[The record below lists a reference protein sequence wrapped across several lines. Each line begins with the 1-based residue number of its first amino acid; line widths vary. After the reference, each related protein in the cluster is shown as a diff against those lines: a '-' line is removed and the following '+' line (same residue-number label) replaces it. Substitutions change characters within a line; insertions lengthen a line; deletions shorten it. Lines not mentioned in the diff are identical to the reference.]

1 VLLSNVS
8 LWLGVSTI
16 YWGFSGVMGILLRRA
31 WSSRMNPSIR
41 ILAIVHCLLLFL
53 PASILILR
61 HSEWHF
67 MGRIFLISAGFAIA
81 ALSATQPNQ
90 IPAKFWHRTF
100 GHRYFAGTMALTT
113 LWGLSLT
120 FTTHTLAPSIVAV
133 AASLTGAA
141 SWHTASR
148 ST

>member
-1 VLLSNVS
+1 L
-8 LWLGVSTI
+8 
-16 YWGFSGVMGILLRRA
+16 
-31 WSSRMNPSIR
+31 
-41 ILAIVHCLLLFL
+41 
-53 PASILILR
+53 
-61 HSEWHF
+61 HF
-67 MGRIFLISAGFAIA
+67 AGRLFLISAGIAVA

-90 IPAKFWHRTF
+90 IPAKFWHRAF

-120 FTTHTLAPSIVAV
+120 LTTHTLAPSIVAV

>member
-1 VLLSNVS
+1 MLLPKLSM
-8 LWLGVSTI
+8 WLGISTL

-31 WSSRMNPSIR
+31 WPSRIKPSEGN
-41 ILAIVHCLLLFL
+41 LATFHGLLFFL

-61 HSEWHF
+61 NPEWHSVS
-67 MGRIFLISAGFAIA
+67 RLFLIGTGFIVA
-81 ALSATQPNQ
+81 ALCATQPDWM
-90 IPAKFWHRTF
+90 PEKLWHRPF
-100 GHRYFAGTMALTT
+100 GHRYFAGTMAITS

-120 FTTHTLAPSIVAV
+120 LTTHALVPSLVAI

-141 SWHTASR
+141 SWYAASQ

>member
-1 VLLSNVS
+1 VLLSDLS

-16 YWGFSGVMGILLRRA
+16 YWGFSGVMGIILRRA
-31 WSSRMNPSIR
+31 WSSRMNPSEKIF
-41 ILAIVHCLLLFL
+41 ASVHGLLFFL

-67 MGRIFLISAGFAIA
+67 VGRLFLISTGFAIA
-81 ALSATQPNQ
+81 TLSATQPNR
-90 IPAKFWHRTF
+90 IPAWFWNRTF
-100 GHRYFAGTMALTT
+100 GHRYFASTMAFTA
-113 LWGLSLT
+113 LWGLCLT

-141 SWHTASR
+141 SWHSASR
-148 ST
+148 PA